1 MVNFC
6 SNKQKREVLETTEE
20 KLNKRRSAPVTEVD
34 LETPEQIFDDVER
47 KTTES
52 TPMPNVEE
60 QETKTIEFS
69 PIGNGNEVT
78 SKTLETTKDNSQ
90 TKKTEIIAAI
100 VRIKTSHKEEVTT
113 GTDKGKTFG
122 AVSAIKAEVGEGGEQ
137 SMRSAEKTAVLSA
150 KLVTELK
157 VPPVV
162 LGDLMLKL
170 NKMDKK
176 LRSSRSSEE
185 EREEKKR
192 GPS

>member
-1 MVNFC
+1 M
-6 SNKQKREVLETTEE
+6 
-20 KLNKRRSAPVTEVD
+20 
-34 LETPEQIFDDVER
+34 
-47 KTTES
+47 
-52 TPMPNVEE
+52 
-60 QETKTIEFS
+60 
-69 PIGNGNEVT
+69 
-78 SKTLETTKDNSQ
+78 ETTKDNSQ

-100 VRIKTSHKEEVTT
+100 VRIKPRDKEEVTT
-113 GTDKGKTFG
+113 GFDKEKTFG
-122 AVSAIKAEVGEGGEQ
+122 AVSAIKTEVGEGGEQ

-150 KLVTELK
+150 KPVTEPK

-185 EREEKKR
+185 DREEKKR